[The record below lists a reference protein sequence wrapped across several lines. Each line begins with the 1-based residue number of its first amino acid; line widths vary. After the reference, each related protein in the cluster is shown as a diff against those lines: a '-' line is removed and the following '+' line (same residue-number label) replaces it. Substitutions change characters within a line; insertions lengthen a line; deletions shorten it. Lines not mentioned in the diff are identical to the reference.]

1 MDNLFARL
9 KGPEIL
15 KFITNTT
22 KIITF
27 FKSNFEATDIMKDL
41 CKVLKLWE
49 EITPFLLITEIKDVD
64 KYKDL
69 LNLWEKLEEFYVVGG
84 RTILT
89 KNPANAGDDETFYF
103 HVLRFYLPKI
113 AKKNNER
120 K

>member
-1 MDNLFARL
+1 
-9 KGPEIL
+9 
-15 KFITNTT
+15 
-22 KIITF
+22 
-27 FKSNFEATDIMKDL
+27 MKDL

-113 AKKNNER
+113 AKKKQWKKIPWVLVFLRCRDSNAATTSR
-120 K
+120 KIR